1 MVDEQDIDGWVETDG
16 GVEFDTG
23 GVVERDAAAGGV
35 EVAATVDELALT
47 EYNPNVSK
55 AISLTA
61 GLDELTLTEY
71 NPTVTLGISVSAGV
85 DALILTEYNPTVSKA
100 ISFIAGVDELVITE
114 YNPTVSKAISFTAGV
129 DALILT
135 EYAATVSKAISIT
148 AGLDELVI
156 TEYNPV
162 VTVGIVE
169 CPEDCANCCYKIL
182 VWIYYLEGTCGE
194 AKCSD
199 YNGVYELIQQ
209 GAVGTDCEWLYTDP
223 VDGFTIRIYCELGYW
238 WLVIDND
245 GTTCAKWR
253 YPMEAE
259 L

>member
-1 MVDEQDIDGWVETDG
+1 MANIEYIVPGSGIVN
-16 GVEFDTG
+16 DTEEG
-23 GVVERDAAAGGV
+23 S
-35 EVAATVDELALT
+35 EVII
-47 EYNPNVSK
+47 P
-55 AISLTA
+55 
-61 GLDELTLTEY
+61 GF
-71 NPTVTLGISVSAGV
+71 GIYIEPSG
-85 DALILTEYNPTVSKA
+85 
-100 ISFIAGVDELVITE
+100 
-114 YNPTVSKAISFTAGV
+114 
-129 DALILT
+129 
-135 EYAATVSKAISIT
+135 
-148 AGLDELVI
+148 
-156 TEYNPV
+156 
-162 VTVGIVE
+162 VE